1 MMTPQT
7 SEDTGI
13 QTIIIYKTYT
23 PQRKAYAKTYYQKN
37 KDKLKSRQKEYY
49 EYKKDEIK
57 QQQDLKEKNKIAHNK
72 YITKLRENPE
82 RLERHKQKRKEYY
95 ENKKLKSTS
104 SINSNSP
111 E

>member
-7 SEDTGI
+7 SEDTAI

-23 PQRKAYAKTYYQKN
+23 PQRKAYAQTYYQKN
-37 KDKLKSRQKEYY
+37 KNRLKTRQKEYY
-49 EYKKDEIK
+49 ENRKDEIK
-57 QQQDLKEKNKIAHNK
+57 QRDDLKERNKIAHNK
-72 YITKLRENPE
+72 YINKLKENPE

-95 ENKKLKSTS
+95 ENKKIKSAS
-104 SINSNSP
+104 SIKSNCP

>member
-7 SEDTGI
+7 SENTNT

-23 PQRKAYAKTYYQKN
+23 PQRKAYAQTYYQKN

-57 QQQDLKEKNKIAHNK
+57 QRDDLKEKNRIQHNK
-72 YITKLRENPE
+72 FITKLKENPE
-82 RLERHKQKRKEYY
+82 RLELYKQKRKENY